1 MTERAS
7 RTVEAALVWL
17 RTRDAPEA
25 AIAAHEA
32 GRDASPEDARRWV
45 RWIVDRERN
54 GAWDGELPA
63 TLRSLGVLRELREA
77 ASLKEQDPA
86 IGRALDWVRGRQGMA
101 GAWTD
106 DCSPARHRAGFCHHF
121 AGGFFSPAA
130 SDAILGPLDLPSGV
144 RTAGEAETRF
154 ALSAGALRCVL
165 LWRGPGTDDRL
176 HLEALRR
183 VVAAWSEARPEG
195 LTTNGL
201 LAAIHAL
208 LASPDAVD
216 RGAAARGLR
225 AVAATQRGDGSW
237 VDADPFHALDVFAAA
252 AAAGVG
258 GERVQ
263 TTLDYGARLL
273 VAAQHGDGSWGP
285 EHGPRRA
292 LIALRTLRR
301 SGPPRPGG

>member
-7 RTVEAALVWL
+7 RAVEAALVWL

-32 GRDASPEDARRWV
+32 GRDPSPEDARRWV

-54 GAWDGELPA
+54 GAWDSELPA
-63 TLRSLGVLRELREA
+63 TLRSLQVLRELREA
-77 ASLKEQDPA
+77 ASLQEQDPA

-106 DCSPARHRAGFCHHF
+106 GCSPARHRQGFCHHF
-121 AGGFFSPAA
+121 TAGFFSPAA
-130 SDAILGPLDLPSGV
+130 PDAILGGLDLPSGV

-176 HLEALRR
+176 HLEALGRM
-183 VVAAWSEARPEG
+183 VAVWSEARPEG

-208 LASPDAVD
+208 LASPDPAD
-216 RGAAARGLR
+216 RDAAARGLR
-225 AVAATQRGDGSW
+225 TVAETQRGDGSW
-237 VDADPFHALDVFAAA
+237 VDADPFHALDVFGEA

-258 GERVQ
+258 GEQVQ
-263 TTLDYGARLL
+263 TTVDYGARLL

-292 LIALRTLRR
+292 LIAVRTLRR
-301 SGPPRPGG
+301 SGPPTAG